1 MAQGD
6 QSQSAL
12 MAPAILA
19 NGYPSANSLV
29 EEKKEKKK
37 KKIEIKTLFC
47 GSKIL
52 PSIEFITHIHIEN
65 GIHPYFSIMS
75 LG

>member
-37 KKIEIKTLFC
+37 KKNRNKNIVLWF
-47 GSKIL
+47 
-52 PSIEFITHIHIEN
+52 
-65 GIHPYFSIMS
+65 
-75 LG
+75 